1 MNRAPDKKTSAIV
14 QARMNS
20 ERLAGKI
27 LAPISGA
34 PLLLRVIERL
44 RRVRGLEDIIV
55 ATTDRL
61 EDDRTEEFCRARG
74 IKCFRGDSEDVL
86 KRFVDAA
93 EAFGVGV
100 IARICADNP
109 LFDVPFLA
117 RMVEEHL
124 GSGADV
130 TYSSAS
136 VPVGSTQE
144 VASFKAL
151 KRASLETND
160 PKCREHVTPFLKEN
174 PDRFKNL
181 VIEPPDYLACNSARL
196 TVDTEADLELA
207 RKIYER
213 LYKPGSI
220 VDLKDALALLDSN
233 PDWLRINSNV
243 RQKGWR
249 E

>member
-1 MNRAPDKKTSAIV
+1 MNKKTSAIV

-27 LAPISGA
+27 LAPISGV
-34 PLLLRVIERL
+34 PLLLHVIERL
-44 RRVRGLEDIIV
+44 KKVHGLEGIII
-55 ATTDRL
+55 ATTDRK
-61 EDDRTEEFCRARG
+61 EDDGTEEFCRAQG

-86 KRFVDAA
+86 KRFIDAAA
-93 EAFGVGV
+93 EAFGVDV

-117 RMVEEHL
+117 RMLEEHL
-124 GSGADV
+124 KSGADV

-136 VPVGSTQE
+136 VPIGSTQE
-144 VASFKAL
+144 VASFEAL

-160 PKCREHVTPFLKEN
+160 PKCREHVTPYLKEN

-181 VIEPPDYLACNSARL
+181 VLEPPDYLAGHPARL
-196 TVDTEADLELA
+196 TVDTAADLELA

-233 PDWLRINSNV
+233 PDWMKINSAV
-243 RQKGWR
+243 RQKGWK

>member
-1 MNRAPDKKTSAIV
+1 MSHPSSKKIAAIA

-27 LAPISGA
+27 LAPISGV
-34 PLLLRVIERL
+34 PLLLHVIERL
-44 RRVRGLEDIIV
+44 RRVQGLEDIII
-55 ATTDRL
+55 ATTGL
-61 EDDRTEEFCRARG
+61 KEDDRTEEFCRELG
-74 IKCFRGDSEDVL
+74 IKYFRGDSEDVL

-93 EAFGVGV
+93 EAFGVNV

-124 GSGADV
+124 RSGADI
-130 TYSSAS
+130 TYSSPS
-136 VPVGSTQE
+136 VPIGSAQE
-144 VASFKAL
+144 VASFEAL
-151 KRASLETND
+151 KSASLETND
-160 PKCREHVTPFLKEN
+160 PKCREHVTPFIKEN
-174 PDRFKNL
+174 PDRYKNL
-181 VIEPPDYLACNSARL
+181 VLDPPDYLAGHTARL

-207 RKIYER
+207 RKIYRR
-213 LYKPGSI
+213 LYKPGAI

-243 RQKGWR
+243 RQKGWK